1 MRILFSGTPAFGHL
15 LPMLPLERVARRAGH
30 ATAMLTHSSMAEA
43 VAPAP
48 VLHAG
53 PTVEAVLAEVTRRTG
68 ADAGQDMS
76 PATAAEF
83 FGGVRVDLGAEEAVA
98 QARAFAPDL
107 IIVETADYLG
117 RFAAAVLDVPV
128 VTHGVGIA
136 LEEQLAQAMDAAAA
150 TRLSALELTLPEPR
164 ASVDPW
170 PACLQRD
177 TWQPPVGRIAIRS
190 EAYESEAYESEAHA
204 SEAHESEPHVSEAQE
219 GGDEGDGAK
228 VAFPGRENL
237 PRVLVTLGT
246 FLDEPELLAGI
257 VDSLAGPEVNVVV
270 AVNPSAQTDTAPI
283 ERAGV
288 RVVGFVPMRRLLEGV
303 DVVVASGGAG
313 TVLAVLGSG
322 IPMVLLPMALDKPL
336 NAERASAVGA
346 AMVVDSPDQTGKA
359 VTKVLSDESFAH
371 GASKVAQEIADM
383 NSAETVFTLLLE
395 HVS

>member
-1 MRILFSGTPAFGHL
+1 
-15 LPMLPLERVARRAGH
+15 
-30 ATAMLTHSSMAEA
+30 MAEV
-43 VAPAP
+43 VAPVP

-53 PTVEAVLAEVTRRTG
+53 PTVEAVLTEVTRRTG

-98 QARAFAPDL
+98 QARTFAPDL

-136 LEEQLAQAMDAAAA
+136 LEEQLAHAMDAAAA

-190 EAYESEAYESEAHA
+190 EAYESEAP
-204 SEAHESEPHVSEAQE
+204 ESEPHASGAHEGEDESE
-219 GGDEGDGAK
+219 GAK
-228 VAFPGRENL
+228 LAFPGRENL

-246 FLDEPELLAGI
+246 FLDEPELLAAI

-270 AVNPSAQTDTAPI
+270 AVNPSAQANTAPTD
-283 ERAGV
+283 RAGV

-322 IPMVLLPMALDKPL
+322 IPMVLLPKGLDKPL

-346 AMVVDSPDQTGKA
+346 AIVVDSPDQTGKA

-371 GASKVAQEIADM
+371 GASMVAQEVAEM
-383 NSAETVFTLLLE
+383 NSVETVLTLLLD
-395 HVS
+395 HLS

>member
-1 MRILFSGTPAFGHL
+1 MRTRVRTF
-15 LPMLPLERVARRAGH
+15 LPRRWP
-30 ATAMLTHSSMAEA
+30 SS
-43 VAPAP
+43 
-48 VLHAG
+48 
-53 PTVEAVLAEVTRRTG
+53 
-68 ADAGQDMS
+68 
-76 PATAAEF
+76 AEF
-83 FGGVRVDLGAEEAVA
+83 FGGVCVDLGAEEAIA
-98 QARAFAPDL
+98 QARTFAPDL
-107 IIVETADYLG
+107 IIVESADYLG

-136 LEEQLAQAMDAAAA
+136 IEEQLAHAMDAAAGA
-150 TRLSALELTLPEPR
+150 RLSSLELTLPEPR

-170 PACLQRD
+170 PECLQRD

-190 EAYESEAYESEAHA
+190 EAHESEPHA
-204 SEAHESEPHVSEAQE
+204 SEAHEGEDGSEGSKP
-219 GGDEGDGAK
+219 
-228 VAFPGRENL
+228 AFPGPGRQHL

-246 FLDEPELLAGI
+246 VLDEPELLATI

-270 AVNPSAQTDTAPI
+270 AVNPSARADTAPT
-283 ERAGV
+283 ERTGV

-322 IPMVLLPMALDKPL
+322 IPMVLLPMGLDKPL

-346 AMVVDSPDQTGKA
+346 AMVVDSPDQIGKA

-371 GASKVAQEIADM
+371 SASTVAQEIADM
-383 NSAETVFTLLLE
+383 NSAETVLTLLLD